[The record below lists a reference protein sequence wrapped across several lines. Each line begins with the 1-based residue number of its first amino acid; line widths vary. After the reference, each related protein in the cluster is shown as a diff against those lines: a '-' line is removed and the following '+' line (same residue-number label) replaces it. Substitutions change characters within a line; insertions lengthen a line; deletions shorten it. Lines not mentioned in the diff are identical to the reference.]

1 MSKENF
7 IYWKELVG
15 LEEYNFP
22 HLIVLED
29 ENIKH
34 ARIAPSRILEI
45 RRAIATNT
53 LVDIQV
59 QPGWGATTLYRYMAH
74 DMKSNRLNLLILFD
88 FEADRLEDADLTEK
102 EYIFQIKWK
111 MAKGMVDIMLNQ
123 SLQECYMYEVF
134 GFEDTGE
141 KPWRGYLREK
151 RKELEACEEDR
162 RRFYKNFSFFADM
175 DIAECLNYFLHNFQ
189 IQTVFMYL
197 FPRRADEDSVLEFT
211 GIIKNVFDGKE
222 IAPAAV
228 REVFF
233 ATPKVFSMIR
243 QCYERPYK
251 DIRYKQYSSA
261 EIFSMLVNTYKLQDN
276 SNATVNDVFE
286 QEFITGVYDKSMTL
300 NDIMKQVEEQIVSVL
315 EGETSEV
322 PYKLTVKKHND
333 TEEK

>member
-7 IYWKELVG
+7 TYWKELVG

-29 ENIKH
+29 DNIKL
-34 ARIAPSRILEI
+34 ARIAQSRIQEI
-45 RRAIATNT
+45 HRTIATNR

-74 DMKSNRLNLLILFD
+74 DIKSNRLNLLIMFD
-88 FEADRLEDADLTEK
+88 FEADKFQDGNLTEK

-111 MAKGMVDIMLNQ
+111 MAKGMLDIMINQ

-134 GFEDTGE
+134 GYEDTGE

-151 RKELEACEEDR
+151 RRELIEYEEDR
-162 RRFYKNFSFFADM
+162 KQFYKKFSFFADM
-175 DIAECLNYFLHNFQ
+175 DITECLNYFLHNFQ

-197 FPRRADEDSVLEFT
+197 FPRKADEDSVLEFT
-211 GIIKNVFDGKE
+211 GIIKNVFDGKD
-222 IAPAAV
+222 IAPAAI

-233 ATPKVFSMIR
+233 STPKMFALVK

-251 DIRYKQYSSA
+251 DIRYQQYSSA
-261 EIFSMLVNTYKLQDN
+261 EIFSMLVNTYNLQDN
-276 SNATVNDVFE
+276 SNATISDVFE
-286 QEFITGVYDKSMTL
+286 QEFITSVYDKSLTL
-300 NDIMKQVEEQIVSVL
+300 NDIMQRVEEKIITIL
-315 EGETSEV
+315 EGETSEI
-322 PYKLTVKKHND
+322 PYKLTLKKNID
-333 TEEK
+333 EEEK

>member
-29 ENIKH
+29 DNIKL
-34 ARIAPSRILEI
+34 ARIAQSRIQEI
-45 RRAIATNT
+45 RRAIATNR

-59 QPGWGATTLYRYMAH
+59 QPGWGATTLYHYMAH
-74 DMKSNRLNLLILFD
+74 DIKNNRLNLSILFD
-88 FEADRLEDADLTEK
+88 FEADKFQDGNLTEK

-111 MAKGMVDIMLNQ
+111 MARGMLDIMINQ

-134 GFEDTGE
+134 GYEDTGE

-151 RKELEACEEDR
+151 RRELNECEDSR
-162 RRFYKNFSFFADM
+162 RRFYEKFPFFENM
-175 DIAECLNYFLHNFQ
+175 DITECLNYFLHNFQ

-197 FPRRADEDSVLEFT
+197 FPREADEDSILEFT
-211 GIIKNVFDGKE
+211 GIVKNVFDGKDV
-222 IAPAAV
+222 APAAI

-233 ATPKVFSMIR
+233 ATPKMFSKVKEY
-243 QCYERPYK
+243 YERPYK
-251 DIRYKQYSSA
+251 DIKYQQYSSA
-261 EIFSMLVNTYKLQDN
+261 EIFSMLVNTYNLQDN

-286 QEFITGVYDKSMTL
+286 QEFITSVYNKKLTL
-300 NDIMKQVEEQIVSVL
+300 NDIMQRVEEKIISIL
-315 EGETSEV
+315 EGETSEI
-322 PYKLTVKKHND
+322 PYKLTLKKNINE
-333 TEEK
+333 EEK